1 MEFSEYTTSGR
12 INVQALIITAYKNE
26 EMLIQLLK
34 KTHKYFQVY
43 LHIDKKSSIDI
54 ERIRKQ
60 FPDIYSSNKP

>member
-1 MEFSEYTTSGR
+1 M
-12 INVQALIITAYKNE
+12 QALIITAYKNE